1 MKIVKLSQTE
11 DREAWLQM
19 RIGKITGSK
28 SKQLKPLSRG
38 TDRTPQGFWQ
48 LLAEKLAV
56 APDGEKDMD
65 RGQRLEKDA
74 LEILAAKENLDINL
88 DPGMWVSDDSDDL
101 AVSPDGS
108 ENTDTPTWAAEV
120 KCLSSA
126 NHLKHVIKDSRA
138 RAKEEYS
145 PIHHVPDDAKSA
157 YREQVVQYFVVNEKL
172 QRLYFVLYDDRIA
185 LDKYMHHVI
194 VIERSQIE
202 AEIAEQKRT
211 QLETL
216 AEINNLIEELKRV

>member
-1 MKIVKLSQTE
+1 MKVIKLSQTY

-38 TDRTPQGFWQ
+38 ADRTPQGFWY

-56 APDGEKDMD
+56 APDGEKDID
-65 RGQRLEKDA
+65 RGQRLENEA
-74 LEILAAKENLDINL
+74 LAATAVRLGIVLDL
-88 DPGMWVSDDSDDL
+88 DPGMWVSDENEDI
-101 AVSPDGS
+101 AISPDAAEDS
-108 ENTDTPTWAAEV
+108 VTPTFAAEV

-126 NHLKHVIKDSRA
+126 NHLKHVIKDLRA
-138 RAKEEYS
+138 RGKDDYR
-145 PIHHVPDDAKSA
+145 PIDQIPDDSKSA

-202 AEIAEQKRT
+202 DEIAEQKRT

-216 AEINNLIEELKRV
+216 AEISNLIEELKRV